1 MVRKKWATGGGGRG
15 KRKKKKKRERERGEI
30 NIVDRK
36 PFLGEIGE
44 TVNWRRTRKCMGEIG
59 PVKIIKVIQYM
70 YKDIKNCPWESIPPP
85 PPWTRICS
93 RHVAHGCSDKASSF
107 CVEGEGG
114 GGVQG
119 KQLRQEN
126 EFSKVREITEEGKA
140 AGKEDS
146 IPFQTLPLFDV
157 SPTPMHQ

>member
-1 MVRKKWATGGGGRG
+1 MGAVTKLLLFVWRG
-15 KRKKKKKRERERGEI
+15 K
-30 NIVDRK
+30 
-36 PFLGEIGE
+36 
-44 TVNWRRTRKCMGEIG
+44 
-59 PVKIIKVIQYM
+59 
-70 YKDIKNCPWESIPPP
+70 
-85 PPWTRICS
+85 
-93 RHVAHGCSDKASSF
+93 
-107 CVEGEGG
+107 G

-157 SPTPMHQ
+157 SPTPMHQYLDPNYTPTRSFISPLATLYYCLDQSYHSANPGLKMG